1 MDCSRVYAAD
11 SVPRMAEC
19 IQSGGSDRSIS
30 RGLPGMRSGDHL
42 GITVPDM
49 QEAEDFLVRVLGAT
63 PVYTLPGKQADD
75 EWMAV
80 QLGVDPRTTITD
92 IRFFRLGNG
101 CNLEVFTFD
110 SADGQAPAPRNSDI
124 GGHHLALYVDDIDE
138 AVSYLREHGVEVMGR
153 PVASNDGALGQHW
166 VYFRAPWGM
175 QFELVSYPDGKAYQA
190 DANVR
195 LWHPVRDAR

>member
-1 MDCSRVYAAD
+1 MV
-11 SVPRMAEC
+11 EC
-19 IQSGGSDRSIS
+19 IQSADSDGSIS
-30 RGLPGMRSGDHL
+30 GGLPGMRGGDHL

-63 PVYTLPGKQADD
+63 PIYTLPGKHAVDD
-75 EWMAV
+75 WMAV
-80 QLGVDPRTTITD
+80 QLGVHPRTTITD

-153 PVASNDGALGQHW
+153 PIASKDAAVGQHW

-175 QFELVSYPDGKAYQA
+175 QFELVSYPDGKAYEA
-190 DANVR
+190 DADVR